1 MTTHEQSPAP
11 RWLPAVAVAL
21 SVAWFYAVNGYNLG
35 WWDHVIHIPHLLR
48 AMDPG
53 FLPGDYLLDAAESHL
68 SLIWPLLAPVV
79 DLLGI
84 PATFLA
90 IHALCVTLM
99 LTGSDALARA
109 LFPALPPI
117 DRYLWIAVLVIPAQP
132 TLASIY
138 SMDDH
143 LLPRGT
149 VGILLHALALGVRGQ
164 YRRAYLLTGLLV
176 NLHATTA
183 AHTAVLLWVHQALD
197 SRPGRRS
204 SSSSPG
210 SPSSSLLDRKEL
222 VLAPLFLI
230 AAALPLLIYALSI
243 GAVGHVPTP
252 APQAWIDIA
261 NRASPYHV
269 ESESF
274 GLWGY
279 IHALVHLTCAL
290 AAWTLVRGSSIPAYL
305 LGVALLCLFG
315 AVAWEVAHLP
325 FARQLHPY
333 EATRFVYYLGM
344 VGAAVLIT
352 ARRHG
357 HISRDGTSWPRGVA
371 FWLAVTLAGLS
382 ATAHYAMLILLRVR
396 MAWAPIAYA
405 SCVAVTLAA
414 LIAVLVLAPRWR
426 RQADARFTR
435 RSVMAA
441 AILAAMGS
449 IGAMATSGI
458 HLDAGGARPA
468 SPDMCHEHP
477 MEVEHDQ
484 RCGLALMRWAR
495 DALPADARVALP
507 PYLGHPLA
515 SWRHLTRRGVVATY
529 KDGGESNFSHAFA
542 RAWHE
547 RMSALAGGGM
557 PLEPG
562 TVRAADDWFDSE
574 VIPHQRGYRAAD
586 DARLRELARRFGATH
601 AVVEER
607 AHTGAISFPVVY
619 QDAAYRVHR
628 IQ

>member
-11 RWLPAVAVAL
+11 RWLPPLAVVL
-21 SVAWFYAVNGYNLG
+21 SVAWFYAVNGYSLG

-99 LTGSDALARA
+99 LTGSNALARA
-109 LFPALPPI
+109 LLPALPPLE
-117 DRYLWIAVLVIPAQP
+117 RYLWVAVLVIPAQP

-143 LLPRGT
+143 LLPRCT
-149 VGILLHALALGVRGQ
+149 VGILLHALALGVHGR
-164 YRRAYLLTGLLV
+164 YRRAYLLVGILI

-197 SRPGRRS
+197 RRPSNRPTSRP
-204 SSSSPG
+204 SSP
-210 SPSSSLLDRKEL
+210 PSSLLGRKEL

-252 APQAWIDIA
+252 APQDWTDIA
-261 NRASPYHV
+261 NRASPFHV

-274 GLWGY
+274 GLWGHV
-279 IHALVHLTCAL
+279 HALVQLTCAL
-290 AAWTLVRGSSIPAYL
+290 AAWTIVRGSSIPAYL

-357 HISRDGTSWPRGVA
+357 QLPHNVASWPRHIA
-371 FWLAVTLAGLS
+371 FWLAMILAGLS
-382 ATAHYAMLILLRVR
+382 ATAHYGMLVLLRTD

-405 SCVAVTLAA
+405 TCVAVTFAALAA
-414 LIAVLVLAPRWR
+414 MLVLAPRWR
-426 RQADARFTR
+426 RQPGARFTR
-435 RSVMAA
+435 RSMLAA
-441 AILAAMGS
+441 TILAAMGCL
-449 IGAMATSGI
+449 GAVATSGL

-468 SPDMCHEHP
+468 SPDMCNEHP
-477 MEVEHDQ
+477 IEVEHHQ

-507 PYLGHPLA
+507 PYLNHPLA

-562 TVRAADDWFDSE
+562 TVRAAGDWFGSE
-574 VIPHQRGYRAAD
+574 VLPHQRGYRTAD

-619 QDAAYRVHR
+619 RDAAYRVHR